1 MNILVTGASGFIG
14 KSLVLRLKEFK
25 HLNVEIYLRN
35 DTLDKLKKLI
45 KNTDIVI
52 HLAGENRPPKEEYFE
67 IGNSLLT
74 QQICDFIQ
82 KQKKNIPIIMT
93 SSIHAELNNPYGRS
107 KLSAEES
114 VEKLNISK
122 NNSAV
127 IYRLPGVFGKWCKP
141 NYNSV
146 VATFCYNTING
157 LPLKIDDPSSN
168 LKLVYVDDVI
178 DSILDIINKPF

>member
-82 KQKKNIPIIMT
+82 KQKK
-93 SSIHAELNNPYGRS
+93 
-107 KLSAEES
+107 
-114 VEKLNISK
+114 
-122 NNSAV
+122 
-127 IYRLPGVFGKWCKP
+127 
-141 NYNSV
+141 
-146 VATFCYNTING
+146 
-157 LPLKIDDPSSN
+157 
-168 LKLVYVDDVI
+168 
-178 DSILDIINKPF
+178 